1 MTVLSAAR
9 AAITSTT
16 TAAGPPAARA
26 GRRRALAGVLGAQ
39 ACALTVTRMLLIAVP
54 WLVWSSTGN
63 TAQAGLVLLGQTMPY
78 ALTQWLAGPLLDR
91 IGPRRISIAGDLTS
105 AGLLAVLAVGTAG
118 PVWLIGLILAG
129 VGAADGPAAA
139 AKRLL
144 LPIAATDAGHSVT
157 RGAGYA
163 IVIERAATTVG
174 PALTGWLIVAAGGA
188 TALWVSAALLAAA
201 AGIATRT
208 VTDPPRD
215 HCSSRY
221 ASRLRAGA
229 GYLRHHQSLRALTTM
244 FLATNLIDQALIS
257 ILLPTWAHTG
267 GHSPAMIGLALGV
280 AAGTAGCSALVTAR
294 LSDRLPRRGV
304 YLIAVIVAGPT
315 RIAALAADWPPE
327 AVIAVW
333 GLAGLGAGVFNPIV
347 EAVQI
352 ESVPAELRGRVLT
365 LINALAWAGIPVGG
379 LVGAGLL
386 ATAGLPAA
394 AGVCAIAYLVAVC
407 YPGWRV
413 NWQPTPGAN
422 PGEGHSGTAPLPSPH
437 HSGSTASDQ
446 PERQRHRVSGR
457 ATSTRGDY
465 R

>member
-1 MTVLSAAR
+1 MTVISAAR
-9 AAITSTT
+9 AAMTSRIPLDPPV
-16 TAAGPPAARA
+16 AGA
-26 GRRRALAGVLGAQ
+26 GRTRALAGVLGAQ

-63 TAQAGLVLLGQTMPY
+63 TAQAGLVLLGQTLPY

-105 AGLLAVLAVGTAG
+105 AGLLAVLAIDTSG

-144 LPIAATDAGHSVT
+144 LPVAATAAGHSVT

-201 AGIATRT
+201 AGITTRT

-215 HCSSRY
+215 DCSSRY
-221 ASRLRAGA
+221 VSRLRAGA
-229 GYLRHHQSLRALTTM
+229 GYLRHHRSLRSLTAM

-257 ILLPTWAHTG
+257 ILLPMWAHTG
-267 GHSPAMIGLALGV
+267 GHSPAVIGLALGV
-280 AAGTAGCSALVTAR
+280 GAGTAGCSALVTAR

-315 RIAALAADWPPE
+315 RIAAFAFGWPPE

-386 ATAGLPAA
+386 ATAGLRPAA
-394 AGVCAIAYLVAVC
+394 GICGIAYLAAVC

-413 NWQPTPGAN
+413 NWYPTLGAN
-422 PGEGHSGTAPLPSPH
+422 PANGTAAPLPCQALTTAAQPLRTRPNDNAIVSGTAIS
-437 HSGSTASDQ
+437 
-446 PERQRHRVSGR
+446 
-457 ATSTRGDY
+457 GDY

>member
-1 MTVLSAAR
+1 MTVISAAR
-9 AAITSTT
+9 AATTSRIQVD
-16 TAAGPPAARA
+16 PPAARA
-26 GRRRALAGVLGAQ
+26 GRRRALASVLGAQ

-54 WLVWSSTGN
+54 WLVRSSTSN
-63 TAQAGLVLLGQTMPY
+63 TTQAGLVLLGQTLPY

-105 AGLLAVLAVGTAG
+105 AGLLTVLAIDTSG
-118 PVWLIGLILAG
+118 PVWLIGLILA
-129 VGAADGPAAA
+129 GAADGPAAA

-144 LPIAATDAGHSVT
+144 LPIAATAAGHSVT
-157 RGAGYA
+157 RCAGYA

-215 HCSSRY
+215 DCSSRY
-221 ASRLRAGA
+221 VNRLRAGA
-229 GYLRHHQSLRALTTM
+229 GYLRHHRSLRSLTAM

-257 ILLPTWAHTG
+257 ILLPMWARTG
-267 GHSPAMIGLALGV
+267 GHSPAVIGLALG
-280 AAGTAGCSALVTAR
+280 AGAGTAGCSALVAAR

-315 RIAALAADWPPE
+315 RIAAFAVGWPPE
-327 AVIAVW
+327 AVIAIW

-352 ESVPAELRGRVLT
+352 ESVPVELRGRILT

-379 LVGAGLL
+379 LIGAGLL
-386 ATAGLPAA
+386 TTAGLRPAA
-394 AGVCAIAYLVAVC
+394 GICAIAYLAAVC

-413 NWQPTPGAN
+413 NWYPTLGAN
-422 PGEGHSGTAPLPSPH
+422 PANGTAAPLPCQALTTAAQPLRTRPNDNAIVSGTAIS
-437 HSGSTASDQ
+437 
-446 PERQRHRVSGR
+446 
-457 ATSTRGDY
+457 GDY